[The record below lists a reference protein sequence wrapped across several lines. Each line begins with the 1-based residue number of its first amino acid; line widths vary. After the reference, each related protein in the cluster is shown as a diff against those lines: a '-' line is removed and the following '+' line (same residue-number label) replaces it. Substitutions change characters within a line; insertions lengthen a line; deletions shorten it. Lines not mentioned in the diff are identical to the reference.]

1 MKDEKQINTM
11 MTYLVKFQKASF
23 VGFLLSGFLLLTA
36 CQSIPSSKSAPII
49 DSAPTYPADNLD
61 RKSSAI
67 EDKNDDSIEPYTP
80 STEPYVATPK
90 PSSQAPLIEYEQR
103 QEIYISDSD
112 DPMAAPDD
120 IEQDAFDQNT
130 IKQNPIEPDIVPL
143 ETVFPE
149 PRPLPSREE
158 EYVSPPPSTPSHN
171 ELLERARQN
180 SQQTNQRTATNDSN
194 IPAFRN
200 LMQVGIGHL
209 KQNDLNRA
217 ESSFTRA
224 QRLAPRSSA
233 VYFYLSQVALKKNQ
247 PRKAEAMARRGLSVS
262 SDASRRRSLWQLILN
277 AGQMQNN
284 TRVIREAQNALK

>member
-1 MKDEKQINTM
+1 MKDVMRNKRQTNLRLNDLTP
-11 MTYLVKFQKASF
+11 FQKVRV
-23 VGFLLSGFLLLTA
+23 VGFILSVCLVLPA
-36 CQSIPSSKSAPII
+36 CQSIPSSKSIAII
-49 DSAPTYPADNLD
+49 DNTPTYPADDLD
-61 RKSSAI
+61 EQSSAT
-67 EDKNDDSIEPYTP
+67 EDNNDDSIDIYIPPTK
-80 STEPYVATPK
+80 PYVATPK
-90 PSSQAPLIEYEQR
+90 PSPQAPLFENEQR
-103 QEIYISDSD
+103 QGIDISDSD
-112 DPMAAPDD
+112 DLLASANDS
-120 IEQDAFDQNT
+120 EQDAYEQNT
-130 IKQNPIEPDIVPL
+130 IPVDVVPL
-143 ETVFPE
+143 ETLIFE
-149 PRPLPSREE
+149 PIPLPNREE
-158 EYVSPPPSTPSHN
+158 ASVPQLPSIPSHN

-180 SQQTNQRTATNDSN
+180 SQQTNQRATTNNSN
-194 IPAFRN
+194 LPAFRN